1 MLPDPGPPRQQ
12 RWFGRRAVAP
22 PCVPARPVHARA
34 PRPLHARA
42 PRPVRAGLRG
52 PAGSGL
58 SGLSA

>member
-12 RWFGRRAVAP
+12 RWFGRRAMAP
-22 PCVPARPVHARA
+22 PCAARPVR
-34 PRPLHARA
+34 ARA
-42 PRPVRAGLRG
+42 PRPVRAGLPVRFAPGLRG